1 MENPY
6 LEKVYDLAKELN
18 TAKNI
23 KVILDTV
30 ADYLPKVIDAKYC
43 SLFVK
48 NPSSEELEL
57 KAHNH
62 QNIGADPFIHI
73 GAEQES
79 IMNLAI
85 SGNSSIMIR
94 NIEEEIGFENKDKY
108 NTKSFLSILV
118 KHEEE
123 IQGVLNLADKKS
135 GGFTKDDMLLAS
147 IIGELLGALF
157 VRIDLSNI

>member
-18 TAKNI
+18 TAKGI

-30 ADYLPKVIDAKYC
+30 ADYMPRVIDAKYC

-48 NPSSEELEL
+48 NPSSGELEL

-94 NIEEEIGFENKDKY
+94 DIEEEIGFENKDKY
-108 NTKSFLSILV
+108 NTKSFLSILI

-123 IQGVLNLADKKS
+123 IQGVLNLADKIS